1 MRKKVTVFIRTEE
14 LAQITHTSI
23 ETIISLVDYGVV
35 EPAGQTPESWEFDDV
50 MIRVVK
56 KAIRIQHDFDTDVAG
71 TALALELLSE
81 LHTARFENQQL
92 RRRLQRFCDEDSDK
106 S

>member
-56 KAIRIQHDFDTDVAG
+56 KAIGFSMTSTLIFPV
-71 TALALELLSE
+71 
-81 LHTARFENQQL
+81 L
-92 RRRLQRFCDEDSDK
+92 RSPSNCCQNSTRPDLKIS